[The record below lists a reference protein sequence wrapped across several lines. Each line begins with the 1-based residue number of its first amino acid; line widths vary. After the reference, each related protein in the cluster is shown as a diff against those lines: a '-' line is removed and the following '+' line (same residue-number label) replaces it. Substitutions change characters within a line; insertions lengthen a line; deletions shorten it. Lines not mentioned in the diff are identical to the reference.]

1 MADWKDSIVLLTST
15 DQGNQGFGTGFVFHR
30 DSTGRCFLLT
40 CLHVVTT
47 LERPGKGAA
56 DDAPP
61 PGVLAADQPAEVWVR
76 GDGILDLAVLAVDGL
91 DLEPLRLGRP
101 AQRGTS
107 IQTAGFTDF
116 EVEQKTVVPRPLAGT
131 VRDNNPVWSRRPRAR
146 LGAWSLD
153 IAIDAEQFRALTEG
167 YSGSPVLD
175 PASGA
180 VIGIMNLKRHG
191 SATAGHAVCVRT
203 CDQFDPPLA
212 QRLPDYPPDPSAPPT
227 SPARSVAGT
236 VPAGTLAWL
245 ASTMDHT
252 KALEQIARCLADGR
266 GGSRSGVWF
275 SAFDACLSDCPRAL
289 AEHLAVRFGGRRPGA
304 PRLDEL
310 VTELHPVRYD
320 GQGLWQA
327 LVDQIAPAAADQ
339 GQAAMAERQ
348 AAETERQAAEA
359 ERQAAA
365 AERQAAAAERQAAA
379 AERQAAAAERQAAA
393 AERQAAEAERI
404 LHWINAGP
412 AGSPGGLRVVY
423 CQLSVADQGR
433 RIAELIA
440 GAIQAFSGF
449 SGLSANARVLFL
461 FACVFEESSR
471 WGLLERWRRP
481 RLGRLP
487 DCTVLGALAK
497 LSLIDVDNWLSDA
510 ARAGP
515 GGRRLDEQTRQRLRD
530 ALEALFPD
538 DAARL
543 RYQQVRRHALAIL
556 DQATLA
562 APIPGDPA

>member
-116 EVEQKTVVPRPLAGT
+116 ELEQKTVVPRPLAGT

-153 IAIDAEQFRALTEG
+153 IAIDAEQFRVLTEG

-175 PASGA
+175 PATGA
-180 VIGIMNLKRHG
+180 VIGIMNLKRQG

-212 QRLPDYPPDPSAPPT
+212 QRLPDYPPAPSAPPT
-227 SPARSVAGT
+227 SPHRAARSAAGT
-236 VPAGTLAWL
+236 APAGAPTWL

-252 KALEQIARCLADGR
+252 KVLEQIDRCLADGR
-266 GGSRSGVWF
+266 GGSRPGLWF
-275 SAFDACLSDCPRAL
+275 CAFDACLSDCPRAL
-289 AEHLAVRFGGRRPGA
+289 AEHLAVRFGGRWPGA

-327 LVDQIAPAAADQ
+327 LADQIAYDAAADQ
-339 GQAAMAERQ
+339 GQVPA
-348 AAETERQAAEA
+348 
-359 ERQAAA
+359 
-365 AERQAAAAERQAAA
+365 
-379 AERQAAAAERQAAA
+379 
-393 AERQAAEAERI
+393 AERI
-404 LHWINAGP
+404 LHWLNAGP

-423 CQLSVADQGR
+423 CQLSVADQGP

-440 GAIQAFSGF
+440 GTIQAFSGF

-461 FACVFEESSR
+461 FACIFEESSR

-497 LSLIDVDNWLSDA
+497 LSLIDVDNWLIDA